1 MNMENSNIEKKVIK
15 ADKRPEAP
23 KTRKKILRVVFQALG
38 VIFLLWDLLHQE
50 PDTGVKSTIPAA
62 SDDLNDQAEQRLPE
76 HEGNTASPHRLP
88 KPTYWPFFLALGM
101 TFIFWGLLTTWVI
114 LLAGFLV
121 LATSLYGW
129 INILRHE

>member
-1 MNMENSNIEKKVIK
+1 MENNNIEKKVIQ

-23 KTRKKILRVVFQALG
+23 KAPKKILRVVFQALG
-38 VIFLLWDLLHQE
+38 VIFLLWDLLHQS
-50 PDTGVKSTIPAA
+50 PARQVKSTIPAA
-62 SDDLNDQAEQRLPE
+62 SDNLDNEAEQRPPE
-76 HEGNTASPHRLP
+76 HEGNAASPHSLP